1 MNVFSLI
8 TEYLSSVFIWESD
21 KVPISNQQGIEKTEE
36 RIADKAIVV
45 QENAFAII
53 TILVQY
59 LQAAFERV
67 VFGKVL
73 VFLKTTML
81 LIYSYFDCSSSA
93 AGRLTIFLPNHY
105 LASKSASLQQISF

>member
-1 MNVFSLI
+1 MFFKLVLQINKFHAVRACYYNI
-8 TEYLSSVFIWESD
+8 T
-21 KVPISNQQGIEKTEE
+21 
-36 RIADKAIVV
+36 
-45 QENAFAII
+45 

-67 VFGKVL
+67 IFGKVL
-73 VFLKTTML
+73 VFLKIMTL

-93 AGRLTIFLPNHY
+93 VGRLTILLPNHY